1 MDQIIT
7 LSYQEENMFP
17 ALWLCY
23 LPNDFHLQ
31 INNTDS
37 VSTLNT
43 ENWFCSSLYFAPH
56 YYFSCIF
63 PPFSPSLFY
72 FISWNFQFPS
82 SSSKLCCFKQR
93 GVIDYETC
101 AACICNWKCNSI
113 FVPWKRFL
121 IYYFDL
127 FIRFIALLDLLA
139 NLSIDQR
146 YLLSL

>member
-23 LPNDFHLQ
+23 LPIDFHLQ

-113 FVPWKRFL
+113 FVPWERFL